1 MKASSL
7 LILPLLISCASGTNL
22 ISTLEKED
30 DFFLC
35 FPTANNSYS
44 MLSIEE
50 KIEIQKK
57 IAFEKD
63 KRNLDCSKFTD
74 LLSAEENLKNINQQ
88 ELDRRLNKCRYRGEP
103 CRYD

>member
-1 MKASSL
+1 MKAISL

-22 ISTLEKED
+22 ISTIEKED
-30 DFFLC
+30 NFFLC
-35 FPTANNSYS
+35 FPIAIIFYS
-44 MLSIEE
+44 ILSMEE

-57 IAFEKD
+57 IALEKD

-74 LLSAEENLKNINQQ
+74 LLSAEESLKNFNQQ
-88 ELDRRLNKCRYRGEP
+88 ELNRRLNKCRYRGEP

>member
-7 LILPLLISCASGTNL
+7 LILPLLISCVSGTNL
-22 ISTLEKED
+22 ISTIEKED
-30 DFFLC
+30 NFFLC

-44 MLSIEE
+44 MLSMEE

-57 IAFEKD
+57 IALEKD
-63 KRNLDCSKFTD
+63 KRNLDCSKFTN

-88 ELDRRLNKCRYRGEP
+88 ELD
-103 CRYD
+103 